1 MSYDT
6 KEQALKWG
14 ANRGPA
20 HTLYEKP
27 AIYGM
32 LPHVLTGARVLSVG
46 CGFGEECQFIAQRG
60 AEVVGTDYSEEM
72 ISIASSKF
80 PQLTF
85 VKVPMEELANT
96 FEPASFDIVFSSLA
110 LHYAEDLR
118 DPLAQFAG
126 VLKDSG
132 EVILSTHH
140 PVYWGGERATTAKEK
155 LGLLGYRRDFE
166 NGRTEHFGDYLTDR
180 KIVTQFRDAF
190 DVSFFHNSLS
200 TMHRAVRSAGFYV
213 DELVEPR
220 PLEKCREEF
229 PEFFETASRV
239 PLFILLR
246 LRKLNLP

>member
-14 ANRGPA
+14 ENRGPA
-20 HTLYEKP
+20 HTFYEKP

-32 LPHVLTGARVLSVG
+32 LPQDLTGTRVLSVG

-80 PQLTF
+80 PRLSF
-85 VKVPMEELANT
+85 VKVPMEELANS

-110 LHYAEDLR
+110 LHYSADLR
-118 DPLAQFAG
+118 DPLAQFAR
-126 VLKDSG
+126 VLKNSG

-140 PVYWGGERATTAKEK
+140 PVYWGAARATSAKEK
-155 LGLLGYRRDFE
+155 IGLLGYRRDLE
-166 NGRTEHFGDYLTDR
+166 SGQAEYFGDYLNDR

-190 DVSFFHNSLS
+190 DVSFFHNSLGS
-200 TMHRAVRSAGFYV
+200 IHSAVRSAGFYV
-213 DELVEPR
+213 EQLVEPR
-220 PLEKCREEF
+220 PLDECREEF

-246 LRKLNLP
+246 LKKLELP